1 LHCSHKLIIAG
12 SMRRIGWFLL
22 FLACFPGT
30 ATAREALG
38 VFDQWGAFRDDRPLR
53 CFAIAE
59 PTVHYGMR
67 DWRPFA
73 SVANWP
79 GQNVRSQL
87 HVRLRKAKLPG
98 APVILRIGDRRFAL
112 VGGGGNAW
120 APNAQAD
127 GAIVAAMRSGGNMS
141 ISTRDAKGRV
151 FSEIYPLKGAATA
164 IDAATLGC
172 ARLR

>member
-1 LHCSHKLIIAG
+1 
-12 SMRRIGWFLL
+12 MRRIGWFLL
-22 FLACFPGT
+22 FFACFTG
-30 ATAREALG
+30 AASAREALG

-59 PTVHYGMR
+59 PPVRYGKR

-73 SVANWP
+73 SIANWP
-79 GQNVRSQL
+79 GRNIRSQL

-98 APVILRIGDRRFAL
+98 APITLRIGDRRFPL
-112 VGGGGNAW
+112 VGGGGDAW
-120 APNAQAD
+120 APNARAD
-127 GAIVAAMRSGGNMS
+127 AAIVAAMRSGGNMS

-151 FSEIYPLKGAATA
+151 FADIYALKGAATA

-172 ARLR
+172 ARVR